1 MKKRI
6 QLMSSVLFV
15 GQILGLTAVA
25 DSFWSVDRPAGA
37 VWSDVSNWST
47 GIPDTEDR
55 ANFVNTQATTYDV
68 DVDTNAVFKKILVS
82 QDYNF
87 TGTGTI
93 ELQPASAA
101 HWDKVIEVNQGG
113 VSPVFNVDVMIHQT
127 TDFVPRIA
135 VYPSSV
141 ITFNETLTLTNSA
154 NASRQTDFNA
164 AAATGSIVMNGDL
177 YNHCGMR
184 FGSSGLTT
192 VIGGSGTT
200 YGRTDSG
207 AAILVAGRLELNRP
221 QALINSVLKL
231 EGTTVVLGADEAVAS
246 GANVE
251 FRGGTVVAQ
260 GYDQTFGQLD
270 VFSANVG
277 IDMDRSD
284 SIWTFDDSS
293 AVAWDGGTLSISNAG
308 NAIVR
313 FEIGSGS
320 GLTESQIGQINLNG
334 STLSLGDTTVSNG
347 YLYVAKPYVAT
358 GDTFWKSDVAS
369 GAAWSDF
376 GNWTAGRAS
385 TAGRANFVNDQS
397 ASYDVDVDMDA
408 VIKKI
413 LVSTNYI
420 FNGTGSVEL
429 QPASSSHWDP
439 AIEVNRA
446 DASPVFNADVKVVGS
461 TDYVMDIRNSGT
473 LTFNG
478 SLMLTNTAYSR
489 PVNFNATGTTIIN
502 GDFYNYSGLRMGSS
516 GTVIIGGDGTTYG
529 TGPLTLGSGRV
540 ELNRAGAVL
549 NSSILLSGTTVS
561 LGAHDAIGTTADMTL
576 NAGGLEAAGYNQDFG
591 WLDISDNQISFD
603 MDGSVSVWTFADS
616 SSQGWGSGSIAIT
629 DVGNSVIRFEL
640 GSGTG
645 LTSAQIGQIRIDGQ
659 TLTVGDTTVED
670 GYLYITAPAGPAVYY
685 AGWAGSYGLSEPE
698 ADLLADPDGDGANN
712 LLEYALGG
720 NPTADDAASILPA
733 FGIVNDGGVK
743 RFEYRYLRRLDAV
756 DRGLTYEAL
765 RDGSLLSGSWTNTGI
780 TETSGAE
787 DAVYEAVTNSI
798 SMDVEGAQFMKLN
811 VEFE

>member
-1 MKKRI
+1 MKKTI
-6 QLMSSVLFV
+6 QLMSTVVFVVLV
-15 GQILGLTAVA
+15 LDLSAVA
-25 DSFWSVDRPAGA
+25 DTYWSANRPAEA
-37 VWSDVSNWST
+37 VWSDGSNWST

-82 QDYNF
+82 QDYVYN
-87 TGTGTI
+87 GTGSI
-93 ELQPASAA
+93 ELQPASTA
-101 HWDKVIEVNQGG
+101 HWDKAIEVNKTGYF
-113 VSPVFNVDVMIHQT
+113 PEFNVDVMIHQAA
-127 TDFVPRIA
+127 DFVPRIS
-135 VYPSSV
+135 VYPSST
-141 ITFNETLTLTNSA
+141 ITFNGALTLTNSA
-154 NASRQTDFNA
+154 NSTRQTDFYA
-164 AAATGSIVMNGDL
+164 AAATGRIVMNGDI

-184 FGSSGLTT
+184 FGSGNLTT
-192 VIGGSGTT
+192 TIGGSGTT

-207 AAILVAGRLELNRP
+207 ATILLAGRLELNRP

-231 EGTTVVLGADEAVAS
+231 EGGTVVLGADGAVAS
-246 GANVE
+246 GADLE

-277 IDMDRSD
+277 INMDGSD
-284 SIWTFDDSS
+284 SIWTFADSS
-293 AVAWDGGTLSISNAG
+293 SVAWDGGTLSISNAG

-313 FEIGSGS
+313 FEIGGGT

-358 GDTFWKSDVAS
+358 GDTFWKSDVAA

-376 GNWTAGRAS
+376 GNWTAGRPS
-385 TAGRANFVNDQS
+385 TAGRANFTNPQDTT
-397 ASYDVDVDMDA
+397 YDVDVDMDA
-408 VIKKI
+408 VIQKI
-413 LVSTNYI
+413 LVSTNYV
-420 FNGTGSVEL
+420 FNGSGSIEV
-429 QPASSSHWDP
+429 QPASSAHWDK
-439 AIEVNRA
+439 AIEVNKTGL
-446 DASPVFNADVKVVGS
+446 SVEFNADVSVVGT
-461 TDYVMDIRNSGT
+461 TDYVMDIRNYGT

-478 SLMLTNTAYSR
+478 ALMLTNTTYNR
-489 PVNFNATGTTIIN
+489 PINFNATGTTIIN
-502 GDFYNYSGLRMGSS
+502 GDFYNYCGLRMGSS
-516 GTVIIGGDGTTYG
+516 GTVRIGGAGITYG
-529 TGPLTLGSGRV
+529 AGDLTLGSGRV
-540 ELNRAGAVL
+540 ELNRAGAIL
-549 NSSILLSGTTVS
+549 NSSILLSGATIS
-561 LGAHDAIGTTADMTL
+561 FGAHDAIGTAADMTL
-576 NAGGLEAAGYNQDFG
+576 NSGGLEAAGYNQDFG

-603 MDGSVSVWTFADS
+603 MGGSVSVWTFADS

-629 DVGNSVIRFEL
+629 DVGNSVIRFDL

-645 LTSAQIGQIRIDGQ
+645 LTSSQIGQISIDGQ
-659 TLTVGDTTVED
+659 TLTIGDTTVED

-685 AGWAGSYGLSEPE
+685 AGWTESYGLSDFE

-720 NPTADDAASILPA
+720 NPNVDDAAAILPV
-733 FGIVNDGGVK
+733 FSVVNDGGVN

-765 RDGSLLSGSWTNTGI
+765 REGSLLSGSWTNAGI
-780 TETSGAE
+780 SETSGAV
-787 DAVYEAVTNSI
+787 DAVFEAVTNSV
-798 SMDVEGAQFMKLN
+798 SMDMDSIQFMKLN